1 MTKQEAIRVLREA
14 LEDDGIAGWHL
25 NGDVA
30 SWASLLPEVDDAL
43 AATATI
49 QPVAAPEKRA
59 PVQGYTPGI
68 PWSLHLE
75 AYDAY
80 RKRYGSQQALIEGG
94 CRGGFG
100 VGELDM
106 FIPGWRDKVSEIGR
120 LKARIAELEAAAP
133 AQAAPDEVRDA
144 ALGVVE
150 LRDGELPVR
159 GWLPDNA
166 KSRAA
171 LRRLADALRTTS
183 TDKGDAA

>member
-1 MTKQEAIRVLREA
+1 MTAMTEQEAIRVLRDT
-14 LEDDGIAGWHL
+14 LKQIADL
-25 NGDVA
+25 SDN
-30 SWASLLPEVDDAL
+30 EVVFGHAQRC
-43 AATATI
+43 ARAAFNATAII
-49 QPVAAPEKRA
+49 QPVAAPEKIA

-106 FIPGWRDKVSEIGR
+106 FIPGWRDKVSEVGR

-133 AQAAPDEVRDA
+133 AQAAPADEAKDA
-144 ALGVVE
+144 ARYRWLKMTSSP
-150 LRDGELPVR
+150 GEQRNL
-159 GWLPDNA
+159 L
-166 KSRAA
+166 
-171 LRRLADALRTTS
+171 S
-183 TDKGDAA
+183 THWGRWDDTIDAAIAAKEGKA